1 MTKSVRG
8 GEFFVLPLFFFCLD
22 DINMHFV
29 FDGFI
34 SFELFINILFRS
46 Q

>member
-1 MTKSVRG
+1 MTKSVKG
-8 GEFFVLPLFFFCLD
+8 WGVFCSASVFFCLD

-34 SFELFINILFRS
+34 SFEPFINILFRS